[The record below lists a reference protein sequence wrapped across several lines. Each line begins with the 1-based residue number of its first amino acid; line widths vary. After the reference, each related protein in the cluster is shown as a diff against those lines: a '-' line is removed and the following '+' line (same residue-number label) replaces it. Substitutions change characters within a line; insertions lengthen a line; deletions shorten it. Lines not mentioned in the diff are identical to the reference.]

1 MVMKTPK
8 AEGGV
13 ISPCRPAAGFKDPLL
28 MGRTAPVRP
37 ATIANRPVAVVRVSG
52 ANVCCAAVAAADDCI
67 ATDRLPFH
75 SCHLSTDAGSGPTTG
90 FR

>member
-67 ATDRLPFH
+67 ATESRHRLLVLGCALTDRKQTLE
-75 SCHLSTDAGSGPTTG
+75 
-90 FR
+90 